1 MALTIRMR
9 IDEND
14 EHSYYYATGSGSE
27 IELIPLVVDENGEF
41 IPDEGKAYNKVTV
54 NVPQIDLDEL
64 IVDANGTYIAE
75 DGTGYNVVR
84 VNVSQIINLQNKSV
98 SYSSN
103 GTYSVSADSGYDGL
117 GTVGVTVSVPSQEPN
132 LQDITE
138 QYYENGV
145 YSIEADQ
152 GYDGLGEV
160 TVEVD
165 VPEKKLET
173 LSETIVTNGQHNF
186 LPSSGYDGFDAV
198 GIYVDVP
205 TGGSGGDAV
214 HGTINVVDANEHSVS
229 ITVPSGKSV
238 AGFAVVSRIKTG
250 TTDSAFTYIMNGGG
264 RNQTLGF
271 CGVKEVGTN
280 YWFKFLGYKGSTGS
294 TTSITANMYHQVMN
308 SSATTTNLNSTVVFD
323 EGTDA
328 LKYVGREYDA
338 TNAYNYGL
346 AIGCTYDYYVWFI

>member
-1 MALTIRMR
+1 MALTIKMR
-9 IDEND
+9 IDEQP
-14 EHSYYYATGSGSE
+14 EHSYVFSTGDGGQ
-27 IELIPLVVDENGEF
+27 IELIPLSVVQNGVYSPSQPNQAFNLVTVEVPEPVVEQLN
-41 IPDEGKAYNKVTV
+41 ITANGTYEQSGIVYDVVTV
-54 NVPQIDLDEL
+54 NVQPILEA
-64 IVDANGTYIAE
+64 VTRSFTENGTYTIE
-75 DGTGYNVVR
+75 PTE
-84 VNVSQIINLQNKSV
+84 
-98 SYSSN
+98 
-103 GTYSVSADSGYDGL
+103 GYDGIS
-117 GTVGVTVSVPSQEPN
+117 GASVVVNVPSGAPN
-132 LQDITE
+132 LQDKTE
-138 QYYENGV
+138 YYYDNGV
-145 YSIEADQ
+145 YSIEADA

-205 TGGSGGDAV
+205 TGGSGGDVV
-214 HGTINVVDANEHSVS
+214 HGTINVVDASEHSIS

-280 YWFKFLGYKGSTGS
+280 YWFKFLGYKASTGS
-294 TTSITANMYHQVMN
+294 TTSITGNMYHQVMN
-308 SSATTTNLNSTVVFD
+308 SSASTTVLNSTVVWD

-328 LKYVGREYDA
+328 LKYVGREYNS
-338 TNAYNYGL
+338 TSSSGYGL